1 MLERLKLEYSRLY
14 NGSDSSTGIMKEVIF
29 LPFRIFNRIVVVG
42 TRFIKGK
49 IFLLG
54 INKGKHISVSGWPTV
69 DLKGKSYI
77 GNNVRIWSHI
87 HKAQLYSEKNATL
100 TIGNNSRVNGAMI
113 SASEKIEIGDN
124 VRIAPFSII
133 MDSDYHDLNNH
144 FADVKGLP
152 IIIKNNVWIAT
163 RATILKGV
171 TIGEGAVVAAGA
183 VVVKDVDPYTVVAG
197 VPAKII
203 KNLKAPQ
210 V

>member
-14 NGSDSSTGIMKEVIF
+14 TSDSSSGMLKEIVF
-29 LPFRIFNRIVVVG
+29 LPFRIFSRIMVVG

-49 IFLLG
+49 LYLIG
-54 INKGKHISVSGWPTV
+54 IKKGKHISISGWPTI

-87 HKAQLYSEKNATL
+87 HKAQLYSERTAVI
-100 TIGNNSRVNGAMI
+100 TIGNNSRINGAMI

-144 FADVKGLP
+144 FAAVKGLP

-183 VVVKDVDPYTVVAG
+183 VVVKDVPPYTVVAG
-197 VPAKII
+197 VPAKVI
-203 KNLKAPQ
+203 KNLKPPQ
-210 V
+210 I